1 MDCARPSLLLFE
13 FRQALSAF
21 PFPPLVF
28 SRAPLPDE
36 NAVAVRVGNRDFA
49 ALDGLAQKVLDLR
62 MKQYGDKSKEQQVID
77 KRVQNARVIASVL
90 TREITLK

>member
-1 MDCARPSLLLFE
+1 MIGI
-13 FRQALSAF
+13 
-21 PFPPLVF
+21 LVF
-28 SRAPLPDE
+28 LWATRTSL
-36 NAVAVRVGNRDFA
+36 

-77 KRVQNARVIASVL
+77 KRVQNVRVIASVL